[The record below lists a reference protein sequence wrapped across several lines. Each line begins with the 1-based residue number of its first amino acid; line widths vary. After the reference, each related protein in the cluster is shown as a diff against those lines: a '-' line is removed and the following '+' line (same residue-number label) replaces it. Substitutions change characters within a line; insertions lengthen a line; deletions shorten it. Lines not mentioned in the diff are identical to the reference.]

1 MNPLECHLLVL
12 QPKISWGKKKSS
24 EGGQDLRFALHTTV
38 VVKWYFHVSKLF
50 DFWKCI
56 LGQFLTQSFDQLLIN
71 SFGNLTSFQ
80 PVVSSMQRSEY
91 RQAIVNC
98 DNYNITEVCQGSS
111 VVGLGVSRACKHAYK
126 CSTMNPNLKPTEK
139 PKERL
144 NLSGLPFCN
153 AFSWFVLD
161 TMTKMSINV
170 YTLEFT
176 RRIFNKKKVEP
187 LRLYF
192 LEQVSVCK
200 CSSRDNLH
208 SLGYLDQ
215 SIVCGCKDSGNY

>member
-1 MNPLECHLLVL
+1 MSSCTFTKYCNQIWVTTKVSNVLMNPLECHLLVL

-91 RQAIVNC
+91 RQAIMNC
-98 DNYNITEVCQGSS
+98 DNYNITEVCQRSS
-111 VVGLGVSRACKHAYK
+111 VVGLGVSRVCKHAYK

-144 NLSGLPFCN
+144 DLSRLP
-153 AFSWFVLD
+153 
-161 TMTKMSINV
+161 
-170 YTLEFT
+170 
-176 RRIFNKKKVEP
+176 
-187 LRLYF
+187 
-192 LEQVSVCK
+192 SVMHFHDLFWTQWQ
-200 CSSRDNLH
+200 R
-208 SLGYLDQ
+208 YR
-215 SIVCGCKDSGNY
+215 